1 MFGGRIEMP
10 LEEFNAMK
18 SKIDEFEKVLNSISG
33 EAAKYK
39 ELNEEMKSLL
49 GEISA
54 MTIADR
60 FTSWFKMKE
69 KIDKFLKE
77 E

>member
-33 EAAKYK
+33 EATKYK
-39 ELNEEMKSLL
+39 EENEDLKEFLD
-49 GEISA
+49 EIRSMSA
-54 MTIADR
+54 LDR
-60 FTSWFKMKE
+60 LTSWYKLNSKF
-69 KIDKFLKE
+69 DKFLKVE
-77 E
+77 

>member
-49 GEISA
+49 EEISA

>member
-1 MFGGRIEMP
+1 MP

-39 ELNEEMKSLL
+39 ELNEKMKSLL
-49 GEISA
+49 EEISA

>member
-1 MFGGRIEMP
+1 MFSGRIEMP

-49 GEISA
+49 EEISA

>member
-1 MFGGRIEMP
+1 MFSGRIEMP

-49 GEISA
+49 EEISA

-60 FTSWFKMKE
+60 FTSWLKMKE

>member
-1 MFGGRIEMP
+1 MFRGRIEMP

-49 GEISA
+49 EEISA

-69 KIDKFLKE
+69 KIGKFLKE

>member
-1 MFGGRIEMP
+1 MFSGRIEMP

-18 SKIDEFEKVLNSISG
+18 SKIDEFEKVLNSVSG

-49 GEISA
+49 EEISA

>member
-39 ELNEEMKSLL
+39 ELSEEMKSLL